1 MDSNSKLKTT
11 PSPATQG
18 QSSDLPY
25 TQLFDAEFMRKLER
39 LSLVSRKLKSGRLKG
54 ERRSPRRGQSVEFAD
69 YRTYTPGDD
78 LRRVDWNA
86 YARMERLFIKLFQEE
101 EDLTV
106 HILIDASKS
115 MDWGDPNDITL
126 TAPVAPT
133 DMATPT
139 TQSAI
144 RTSQSDTRDQNKL
157 IYAKRIAAALGY
169 ISLTDLDRLS
179 ITAFSKAGLQRYTP
193 VRGKGHAVSL
203 LRFIAGV
210 RAEGQTDLDLMLRQY
225 ASQAKYPGLLFL
237 ISDCLVEGGGVQGLS
252 ALQAAGHEINLIHV
266 LSPAEVHPELALIG
280 DLRLRDIET
289 GATQDVS
296 IDGGILN
303 LYREKYEEW
312 QSGIENFCKRR
323 AINYLHVSTDQ
334 PFEDLV
340 LHYLRRK
347 GILS

>member
-1 MDSNSKLKTT
+1 MDPNLK
-11 PSPATQG
+11 PKTQNA
-18 QSSDLPY
+18 DLAY

-39 LSLVSRKLKSGRLKG
+39 LSLVSKKLKSGRLKG
-54 ERRSPRRGQSVEFAD
+54 ERRSPKRGQSVEFAD

-126 TAPVAPT
+126 TAPVAPL
-133 DMATPT
+133 DVRDKGDESA
-139 TQSAI
+139 QSQRQKA
-144 RTSQSDTRDQNKL
+144 REQSDTRGQNKL

-179 ITAFSKAGLQRYTP
+179 LTAFSRSGIQRFTP

-210 RAEGQTDLDLMLRQY
+210 KAKGETDLDLMLRQY

-237 ISDCLVEGGGVQGLS
+237 LSDCLVDGGGVQGLS
-252 ALQAAGHEINLIHV
+252 ALQAAGHEINLIHI

-280 DLRLRDIET
+280 DLRLKDVET

-296 IDGGILN
+296 IDSGILD
-303 LYREKYEEW
+303 LYREKYEQW
-312 QSGIENFCKRR
+312 QGGIENFCKRR
-323 AINYLHVSTDQ
+323 GINYIHVTTDT

-340 LHYLRRK
+340 LHYMRKK

>member
-1 MDSNSKLKTT
+1 MDTTSKLKTQNSEL
-11 PSPATQG
+11 PS
-18 QSSDLPY
+18 Y

-54 ERRSPRRGQSVEFAD
+54 ERRSPKRGQSVEFAD
-69 YRTYTPGDD
+69 YRTYSPGDD

-106 HILIDASKS
+106 HVLLDASKS
-115 MDWGDPNDITL
+115 MDWGDPNDVIL
-126 TAPVAPT
+126 TAPIAPIDGRQTT
-133 DMATPT
+133 DDGRQMV
-139 TQSAI
+139 
-144 RTSQSDTRDQNKL
+144 RTQSDTADQNKL
-157 IYAKRIAAALGY
+157 IYAKRVAAALGY

-179 ITAFSKAGLQRYTP
+179 VTAFSKSGIQRFTP
-193 VRGKGHAVSL
+193 VRGKGYAISL

-210 RAEGQTDLDLMLRQY
+210 KAEGQTDLDLMLRQY

-237 ISDCLVEGGGVQGLS
+237 LSDCLVDGGGIQGLS
-252 ALQAAGHEINLIHV
+252 ALQAAGHEINLIHI

-280 DLRLRDIET
+280 DLRLKDVET

-296 IDGGILN
+296 IDGAILD
-303 LYREKYEEW
+303 LYREKYEQW
-312 QSGIENFCKRR
+312 QSGIENFCRR
-323 AINYLHVSTDQ
+323 RGINYLHVTTDT

>member
-1 MDSNSKLKTT
+1 MQSPIPQSTSRATNSALDY
-11 PSPATQG
+11 S
-18 QSSDLPY
+18 
-25 TQLFDAEFMRKLER
+25 QLFDADFMRKLER

-54 ERRSPRRGQSVEFAD
+54 ERRSPKRGQSVEFAD
-69 YRTYTPGDD
+69 YRTYAPGDD

-86 YARMERLFIKLFQEE
+86 YARMERLFVKLFQEE

-115 MDWGDPNDITL
+115 MDWGDPNDIAL
-126 TAPVAPT
+126 TAPVTPT
-133 DMATPT
+133 DTAPSNP
-139 TQSAI
+139 QSAI
-144 RTSQSDTRDQNKL
+144 RTTQSDTSDQNKL
-157 IYAKRIAAALGY
+157 IYAKRVAAALGY

-179 ITAFSKAGLQRYTP
+179 ITAFSKSGLQRFTP
-193 VRGKGHAVSL
+193 VRGKGHALSL

-225 ASQAKYPGLLFL
+225 AAQARYPGLLFL
-237 ISDCLVEGGGVQGLS
+237 LSDCLVDGGGVQGLS
-252 ALQAAGHEINLIHV
+252 ALQAAGHEINLIHI
-266 LSPAEVHPELALIG
+266 LSPAEIHPELALIG
-280 DLRLRDIET
+280 DLRLKDIET

-296 IDGGILN
+296 IDSGILD
-303 LYREKYEEW
+303 LYREKYEQW
-312 QSGIENFCKRR
+312 QGGIENFCRR
-323 AINYLHVSTDQ
+323 RGINYIHVTTDQ

>member
-1 MDSNSKLKTT
+1 MDTNSKLKTQNAEL
-11 PSPATQG
+11 PS
-18 QSSDLPY
+18 Y

-39 LSLVSRKLKSGRLKG
+39 LSLISRKLKSGRLKG
-54 ERRSPRRGQSVEFAD
+54 ERRSPKRGQSVEFAD
-69 YRTYTPGDD
+69 YRTYSPGDD

-106 HILIDASKS
+106 HILLDASKS

-126 TAPVAPT
+126 TAPVAPIDST
-133 DMATPT
+133 IKDTSNPK
-139 TQSAI
+139 SEI
-144 RTSQSDTRDQNKL
+144 RNPKSDTSDQNKL
-157 IYAKRIAAALGY
+157 IYAKRVAAALGY

-179 ITAFSKAGLQRYTP
+179 VTAFSRSGIQRFTP
-193 VRGKGHAVSL
+193 VRGKGHSISL

-210 RAEGQTDLDLMLRQY
+210 KAEGQTDLDLMLRQY

-237 ISDCLVEGGGVQGLS
+237 LSDCLVEGGGVQGLS
-252 ALQAAGHEINLIHV
+252 ALQAAGHEINLIHI

-280 DLRLRDIET
+280 DLRLKDVET

-296 IDGGILN
+296 IDGAILD
-303 LYREKYEEW
+303 LYREKYEQW
-312 QSGIENFCKRR
+312 QGGIENFCRR
-323 AINYLHVSTDQ
+323 RGINYLNVTTDT

>member
-1 MDSNSKLKTT
+1 MDPTPTTQSPT
-11 PSPATQG
+11 PS
-18 QSSDLPY
+18 Y
-25 TQLFDAEFMRKLER
+25 TQLFDADFMRKLER

-54 ERRSPRRGQSVEFAD
+54 ERRSPKRGQSVEFAD
-69 YRTYTPGDD
+69 YRTYSHGDD

-115 MDWGDPNDITL
+115 MDWGDPNAITL
-126 TAPVAPT
+126 TAPVAPI
-133 DMATPT
+133 DM
-139 TQSAI
+139 SVKD
-144 RTSQSDTRDQNKL
+144 TSDPKSKVQNPKSDTSDQNKL
-157 IYAKRIAAALGY
+157 IYAKRVAAALGY

-179 ITAFSKAGLQRYTP
+179 GTAFSKSRVQRYTP
-193 VRGKGHAVSL
+193 VRGKGHALSL
-203 LRFIAGV
+203 LRFIANV
-210 RAEGQTDLDLMLRQY
+210 RAEGQTDLDTMLRQY

-237 ISDCLVEGGGVQGLS
+237 LSDCLVDGGGVPGIS
-252 ALQAAGHEINLIHV
+252 ALQAAGHEITLIHI

-280 DLRLRDIET
+280 DLRLKDIET

-296 IDGGILN
+296 IDGTILD
-303 LYREKYEEW
+303 LYREKYEAW
-312 QSGIENFCKRR
+312 QGGIENFCRR
-323 AINYLHVSTDQ
+323 RGINYIHVTTDQ

-340 LHYLRRK
+340 LHYLRKK